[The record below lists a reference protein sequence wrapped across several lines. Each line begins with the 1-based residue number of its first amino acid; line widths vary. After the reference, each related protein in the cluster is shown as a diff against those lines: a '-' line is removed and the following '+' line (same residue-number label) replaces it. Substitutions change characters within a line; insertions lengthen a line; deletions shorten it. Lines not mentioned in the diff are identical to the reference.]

1 MQDHVTKALTA
12 EEKKKPAAVA
22 AAAAAPTASASKPAL
37 AAAASGGASKSGG
50 AKRGFRK
57 SVTEMTALVRV
68 NDPDMQVVDF
78 SGQASVQMKSD
89 EKISELCDAIGESSP
104 VTTLLLKDCNI
115 GPVGAAALG
124 SMLADNTSITTIDL
138 SANKALGE
146 EGAVALAE
154 GLANNTAVTEL
165 NLMGLLGAAVKSE
178 LVCSAFIKMYE
189 TNLSLKKIIWRLD
202 HPLAHQLARLATRNN
217 SIARRIS
224 QDKPFADLLPDALK
238 DQAVTVHGAPA
249 DGKKM

>member
-104 VTTLLLKDCNI
+104 VTTRAVRRTRTATPPSGLPSP
-115 GPVGAAALG
+115 PV
-124 SMLADNTSITTIDL
+124 
-138 SANKALGE
+138 
-146 EGAVALAE
+146 
-154 GLANNTAVTEL
+154 
-165 NLMGLLGAAVKSE
+165 
-178 LVCSAFIKMYE
+178 
-189 TNLSLKKIIWRLD
+189 R
-202 HPLAHQLARLATRNN
+202 
-217 SIARRIS
+217 
-224 QDKPFADLLPDALK
+224 
-238 DQAVTVHGAPA
+238 
-249 DGKKM
+249 